1 MSHRSFSLL
10 KPLEQQIDHCA
21 SVLRKAQES
30 GFVLPRFLPDPSK
43 RLRPEGEQP
52 VKQFSISPI
61 TVPAADDV
69 ETPGPE
75 DSEGWIG
82 TLHAEAHVGLTD
94 GRVPDMEDP
103 EGWVL
108 TLLILDIIHV
118 YEVNRIECAKLLT
131 SLTNF
136 VLPDAF
142 REAPARPA
150 PGVTEAMPEPVY
162 GEWVL
167 PSTII
172 STLLGM
178 LVRLPVPSHK
188 AIYLVALTRELCL
201 IDRSGMAYPIGQAV
215 RKLYARIGN
224 GIDVEITRR
233 LADWFAMHLSNF
245 DFSWI
250 WKEW

>member
-1 MSHRSFSLL
+1 M
-10 KPLEQQIDHCA
+10 
-21 SVLRKAQES
+21 
-30 GFVLPRFLPDPSK
+30 
-43 RLRPEGEQP
+43 
-52 VKQFSISPI
+52 
-61 TVPAADDV
+61 
-69 ETPGPE
+69 
-75 DSEGWIG
+75 
-82 TLHAEAHVGLTD
+82 
-94 GRVPDMEDP
+94 
-103 EGWVL
+103 

-142 REAPARPA
+142 RDAPARPA
-150 PGVTEAMPEPVY
+150 PGSAEEIPEPVY

-167 PSTII
+167 ASTII
-172 STLLGM
+172 STLLGI
-178 LVRLPVPSHK
+178 LVRLPIPSHK

-215 RKLYARIGN
+215 RKLYARIGS
-224 GIDVEITRR
+224 GIDIEITRR

>member
-1 MSHRSFSLL
+1 M
-10 KPLEQQIDHCA
+10 
-21 SVLRKAQES
+21 
-30 GFVLPRFLPDPSK
+30 PDPSK
-43 RLRPEGEQP
+43 RLRPDGEPP
-52 VKQFSISPI
+52 VKQFEISPI
-61 TVPAADDV
+61 LIPAG
-69 ETPGPE
+69 ETELPGPE
-75 DSEGWIG
+75 DTEGWIG
-82 TLHAEAHVGLTD
+82 TLHAEKHVGLTD

-103 EGWVL
+103 EGWVM

-142 REAPARPA
+142 RDAPARPA
-150 PGVTEAMPEPVY
+150 PGSAEEIPEPVY

-167 PSTII
+167 ASTII
-172 STLLGM
+172 STLLGI

-215 RKLYARIGN
+215 RKLYARIGS
-224 GIDVEITRR
+224 GIDIEITRR

>member
-1 MSHRSFSLL
+1 M
-10 KPLEQQIDHCA
+10 
-21 SVLRKAQES
+21 
-30 GFVLPRFLPDPSK
+30 PRFLPDPSK
-43 RLRPEGEQP
+43 RLRPEGEPP
-52 VKQFSISPI
+52 VKQFEMSHILIPEGG
-61 TVPAADDV
+61 
-69 ETPGPE
+69 ETDIPGRE
-75 DSEGWIG
+75 DTEGWIG
-82 TLHAEAHVGLTD
+82 TLNAEKHVGLTD
-94 GRVPDMEDP
+94 GRVPNMDDP
-103 EGWVL
+103 EGWVM
-108 TLLILDIIHV
+108 TLLIIDIIHV

-131 SLTNF
+131 TLTNF

-142 REAPARPA
+142 REAPPRPA
-150 PGVTEAMPEPVY
+150 PETAEEIPDPVY

-172 STLLGM
+172 STLLGI

-215 RKLYARIGN
+215 RKLYARIGR
-224 GIDVEITRR
+224 GIDIEITRR